1 MDEKNREIESLG
13 IEQTAGYKNLI
24 AIKDYTLAT
33 RTMFRDLE
41 KENEMYR
48 NQIKQFRL
56 ELDMLREQI
65 QQIRIQ
71 LYQNKATS
79 N

>member
-1 MDEKNREIESLG
+1 MDEKRQEIESLG

-24 AIKDYTLAT
+24 AIKDYTRTT

-41 KENEMYR
+41 QENEMYR

-56 ELDMLREQI
+56 ELDSLKEQI
-65 QQIRIQ
+65 QQLRIQ
-71 LYQNKATS
+71 IYQNRATG
-79 N
+79 